1 MTAPSR
7 EEVTRLLIEWNNG
20 NKEALDELM
29 PVVYEELRRLAH
41 HYMRRERPGQ
51 TLQTT
56 ALVNEAYIR
65 LADYKRMGWQGRAHF
80 FAVAAQVM
88 RRILVERAR
97 KHNSAKRGGEPHQ
110 VSLDEAAIVSRQ
122 PVAEVMAVENA
133 LTSLEALDPR
143 KGRIVELRFYVGLSV
158 EETAEVLGIS
168 APTVK
173 REWRAAKAWLHRAI
187 RAGIGDE
194 ARALQAGR

>member
-7 EEVTRLLIEWNNG
+7 EEVTRLLIEWNSG
-20 NKEALDELM
+20 NKEALDKLM

-41 HYMRRERPGQ
+41 HYMRHERPGQ

-65 LADYKRMGWQGRAHF
+65 LADYKKMGWQGRAHF

-97 KHNSAKRGGEPHQ
+97 KHHSAKRGGDPQQ
-110 VSLDEAAIVSRQ
+110 VSLDEAATVSRQ
-122 PVAEVMAVENA
+122 RLEEVMAVENA
-133 LTSLEALDPR
+133 LTGLEALDPR
-143 KGRIVELRFYVGLSV
+143 RGRIVELRFYGGLSV

-173 REWRAAKAWLHRAI
+173 REWRAAKAWLRRAVSEEI
-187 RAGIGDE
+187 DDG
-194 ARALQAGR
+194 ARAL

>member
-1 MTAPSR
+1 MTAPSP

-20 NKEALDELM
+20 HQEALDKLM

-41 HYMRRERPGQ
+41 TTCVRNDRVRRCKPPPWS
-51 TLQTT
+51 
-56 ALVNEAYIR
+56 NEAYMR
-65 LADYKRMGWQGRAHF
+65 LADYKKMGWQGRAHF
-80 FAVAAQVM
+80 FAVAAQLM

-97 KHNSAKRGGEPHQ
+97 KHHSAKRGGEPHQ

-122 PVAEVMAVENA
+122 QVEEVMAVENA
-133 LTSLEALDPR
+133 LTSLDALDSR
-143 KGRIVELRFYVGLSV
+143 KGRIVELRFYGGLSV

-173 REWRAAKAWLHRAI
+173 REWRAAKAWPHRTI
-187 RAGIGDE
+187 SKGIDDE
-194 ARALQAGR
+194 ARALQACR

>member
-1 MTAPSR
+1 MTAPSP

-20 NKEALDELM
+20 NKEALDKLM

-41 HYMRRERPGQ
+41 HYMRHERPGQ

-65 LADYKRMGWQGRAHF
+65 LADYKKMGWQGRAHF

-97 KHNSAKRGGEPHQ
+97 KHHSAKRGGDPQQ
-110 VSLDEAAIVSRQ
+110 VSLDEAATVSRQ
-122 PVAEVMAVENA
+122 RLEEVMAVENA

-143 KGRIVELRFYVGLSV
+143 RGRIVELRFYGGLSV

-173 REWRAAKAWLHRAI
+173 REWRAAKAWLHRAVSE
-187 RAGIGDE
+187 GIGDE
-194 ARALQAGR
+194 ARALQADR

>member
-1 MTAPSR
+1 MTAPSP

-20 NKEALDELM
+20 NKEALDKLM

-41 HYMRRERPGQ
+41 HYMRHERPGQ

-65 LADYKRMGWQGRAHF
+65 LADYKKMGWQGRAHF

-97 KHNSAKRGGEPHQ
+97 KHHSAKRGGDPQQ
-110 VSLDEAAIVSRQ
+110 VSLDEAATVSRQ
-122 PVAEVMAVENA
+122 RLEEVMAVENA

-143 KGRIVELRFYVGLSV
+143 RGRIVELRFYGGLSV

-173 REWRAAKAWLHRAI
+173 REWRAAKAWLRRAVSEEI
-187 RAGIGDE
+187 DDG
-194 ARALQAGR
+194 ARAL

>member
-1 MTAPSR
+1 
-7 EEVTRLLIEWNNG
+7 
-20 NKEALDELM
+20 
-29 PVVYEELRRLAH
+29 
-41 HYMRRERPGQ
+41 MRHERPGQ

-65 LADYKRMGWQGRAHF
+65 LADYKKMGWQGRAHF

-97 KHNSAKRGGEPHQ
+97 KHHSAKRGGDPQQ
-110 VSLDEAAIVSRQ
+110 VSLDEAATVSRQ
-122 PVAEVMAVENA
+122 RLEEVMAVENA
-133 LTSLEALDPR
+133 LTGLEALDPR
-143 KGRIVELRFYVGLSV
+143 RGRIVELRFYGGLSV

-173 REWRAAKAWLHRAI
+173 REWRAAKAWLRRAVSEEI
-187 RAGIGDE
+187 DDG
-194 ARALQAGR
+194 ARAL